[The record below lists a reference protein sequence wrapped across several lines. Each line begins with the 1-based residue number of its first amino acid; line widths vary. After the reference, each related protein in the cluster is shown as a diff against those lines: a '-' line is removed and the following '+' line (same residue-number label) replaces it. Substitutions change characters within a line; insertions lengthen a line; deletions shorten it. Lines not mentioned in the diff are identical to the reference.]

1 MREFFQRFK
10 RHRLGLIGAI
20 IIIILVLVALF
31 APFLAPSDPRQVDL
45 SNTLAPLSLKN
56 PLGTD
61 HLGRDLLSRILYG
74 TRIALIVGIG
84 SMAIAAF
91 FGGLAGL
98 SAGYFGKVTDTII
111 MRSLDVV
118 WAFPPILLALALVA
132 ARGASLST
140 VVFAIGIVGIPG
152 HARIVRGSVLSVKE
166 KTYIM
171 AAKASGISH
180 WKILIHHILHNI
192 LAPVIVISTLS
203 IAITIMIEA
212 TLSFLGLGMQPPN
225 DSLGVMISEGQT
237 YLRTYPYYS
246 VFPGIIIM
254 IVVFAFNVFGDGLR
268 DAWDPKLK
276 I

>member
-10 RHRLGLIGAI
+10 RHRLGLTGAI

-45 SNTLAPLSLKN
+45 SNTLAPLSLNN

-74 TRIALIVGIG
+74 ARIALIVGIG

-91 FGGLAGL
+91 FGCLAGL
-98 SAGYFGKVTDTII
+98 CAGYFGKVTDTMI
-111 MRSLDVV
+111 MRLLDVV
-118 WAFPPILLALALVA
+118 WAFPPILLVLALVA

-140 VVFAIGIVGIPG
+140 IVFAIGIVGIPG
-152 HARIVRGSVLSVKE
+152 YARIVRGSVLSVKE

-180 WKILIHHILHNI
+180 WKILIHHILPNI
-192 LAPVIVISTLS
+192 LAPLIVVCTLS

-225 DSLGVMISEGQT
+225 DSWGLMISEGQT

-246 VFPGIIIM
+246 VFPGIMIM
-254 IVVFAFNVFGDGLR
+254 LIVFAFNVFGDGLR

-276 I
+276 K